1 MACNPCCCL
10 SLKDAV
16 VTIGIWSTIYALA
29 QLAIFGWQFS
39 VLTQCQHVVM
49 AQSNLQCEYYCPCVG
64 ASTARTSAIIEDF
77 VDSDKRTDLPQ
88 VQQGQRRFGGIQR
101 PPASQFPAVS
111 PPGQPPLRHKSIPPP
126 HTIPVPPL
134 PSTEQIIPQQLP
146 KQPFYKQKTPMERF
160 VQEASAPPPQYRESF
175 SPPFDVPRS
184 RSAIDRPFNRH
195 ADEFYR
201 ETPNRFRRA
210 NSSHRYR
217 PTCRNCGREH
227 GRRYNYRYQCR
238 RCYPDIST
246 RMRHRKNSSS
256 SLCSLATHHEI
267 TDNLDDNRSDRNLT
281 QNRLRHRPPMPLPP
295 QTHWSGFVPPMS
307 NSEHN
312 YTNLNSKE
320 RTQSLAPPILPRRRK
335 RNESAMEGISSQ
347 TRPSQKTLEVPQ
359 GISIPQ
365 HIIIPPMTNDGTL
378 DSQTERQ
385 YRINSEIVIS
395 YDQPSRQNISSQTF
409 QSPPSGKQLKNTE
422 ISNQQKLPIPLER
435 RSLKSSIS
443 PKQVNN

>member
-1 MACNPCCCL
+1 
-10 SLKDAV
+10 
-16 VTIGIWSTIYALA
+16 
-29 QLAIFGWQFS
+29 
-39 VLTQCQHVVM
+39 
-49 AQSNLQCEYYCPCVG
+49 
-64 ASTARTSAIIEDF
+64 
-77 VDSDKRTDLPQ
+77 
-88 VQQGQRRFGGIQR
+88 
-101 PPASQFPAVS
+101 
-111 PPGQPPLRHKSIPPP
+111 
-126 HTIPVPPL
+126 
-134 PSTEQIIPQQLP
+134 
-146 KQPFYKQKTPMERF
+146 MERF

-217 PTCRNCGREH
+217 LTCRNCGREH

-295 QTHWSGFVPPMS
+295 QTHWSDHESDYWSGIVPPMA

-443 PKQVNN
+443 PKQLPMALTSTV